1 MVPPRPPTLYLG
13 SSMNLMTI
21 DSVHLSR
28 GSRKVLENLSMTVGA
43 GDRIVIRG
51 DNGSGKTS
59 LLKAVLGLLS
69 LDSGA
74 IRLKNQV
81 VGSRGWSA
89 IRSSV
94 AWVPQDGVL
103 HRFPVAAEEA
113 VAVGLAGS
121 RLSRRQ
127 RHSRVKDA
135 MESAGAAH
143 LAGRCFHRLS
153 GGERQRLSIARC
165 LAQGAEL
172 LLLDEPAT
180 ALDADSRVRLMDLIN
195 GLPDIAMIAVTHE
208 DDLFPSASWRHLRLE
223 GGRLC

>member
-1 MVPPRPPTLYLG
+1 
-13 SSMNLMTI
+13 
-21 DSVHLSR
+21 
-28 GSRKVLENLSMTVGA
+28 MTVGA

-51 DNGSGKTS
+51 DNGCGKTT
-59 LLKAVLGLLS
+59 LLKAVLGLLPVE
-69 LDSGA
+69 SGT
-74 IRLKNQV
+74 IRLKDRL
-81 VGSRGWSA
+81 VGSRGWNA
-89 IRSSV
+89 IRSRV

-103 HRFPVAAEEA
+103 HRFPVAAEEV

-127 RHSRVKDA
+127 IRSRVEAA
-135 MESAGAAH
+135 MESAGATH
-143 LAGRCFHRLS
+143 LSGRCFHRLS

-180 ALDADSRVRLMDLIN
+180 ALDAESRVRLMALIN
-195 GLPDIAMIAVTHE
+195 GLTDIAMVAVTHE
-208 DDLFPSASWRHLRLE
+208 DELFPAADWRHLRLE